1 MFFVSEK
8 GGCWWR
14 VGPPT
19 LEPFALSHYSRNVSV
34 CCKLSSVYLCSSTAP
49 DSSVPLEVLEVRF
62 VYHLLDPSEGGCIST
77 FIWNSP
83 LTWISFTCKEKKK
96 KIDASINVQQ
106 NWCLPLWMYFQL
118 HGQSITKK
126 CNTFQKYTMLCI
138 IALFCSFSWHE
149 IMSYRTFLNGFLSS
163 KTIKPT
169 LKPWC
174 HFFFKWW
181 S

>member
-62 VYHLLDPSEGGCIST
+62 VYHLLDPSEGGCISA

-96 KIDASINVQQ
+96 KNRCFYKCAAELVPSSVNVFSTTWPIHHKEMQYLSKIYDA
-106 NWCLPLWMYFQL
+106 MY
-118 HGQSITKK
+118 
-126 CNTFQKYTMLCI
+126 YCI
-138 IALFCSFSWHE
+138 VLF
-149 IMSYRTFLNGFLSS
+149 IFLAWDYELQDLFEWIS
-163 KTIKPT
+163 
-169 LKPWC
+169 
-174 HFFFKWW
+174 
-181 S
+181 